1 MVLSPGQRTTL
12 VLEFMMHG
20 DMGGRH
26 DFRVHLPTND
36 PTEPDQVLRVVSNW
50 VP

>member
-1 MVLSPGQRTTL
+1 MALSPGKRTTL

-20 DMGGRH
+20 DMGGHH

-36 PTEPDQVLRVVSNW
+36 PAQPDLELRVLSNW